1 MKLWA
6 ALPTVPW
13 AFDFTLGG
21 PGIAGTFRHPAQLY
35 EASVYL
41 LLYLCFVIY
50 YFKIAKGKVPAGR
63 TVGLIFFVIFTAR
76 FIIEFFKEVQVSKE
90 VGMTLDIGQILS
102 IPILLAG
109 LVLLIYSIVKRD
121 NIPVYKEI
129 NWQKNKTVKK

>member
-1 MKLWA
+1 
-6 ALPTVPW
+6 
-13 AFDFTLGG
+13 
-21 PGIAGTFRHPAQLY
+21 
-35 EASVYL
+35 
-41 LLYLCFVIY
+41 LCFVIY
-50 YFKIAKGKVPAGR
+50 YFKFAKGKVPAGR

-90 VGMTLDIGQILS
+90 MDMTLDIGQILS